1 MWTRARFRRSASSS
15 LALSPTQVNSGES
28 EVSKYAFRGA
38 FEESAV
44 REYIEMFF
52 RGELKPYIRSEEP
65 RKEREGNVKVLVGSD
80 YEAFVNDPNVNVL
93 VEYVLPVGMSGW
105 RHE

>member
-1 MWTRARFRRSASSS
+1 M
-15 LALSPTQVNSGES
+15 NSGES

-93 VEYVLPVGMSGW
+93 VEYVLPVGRSGW